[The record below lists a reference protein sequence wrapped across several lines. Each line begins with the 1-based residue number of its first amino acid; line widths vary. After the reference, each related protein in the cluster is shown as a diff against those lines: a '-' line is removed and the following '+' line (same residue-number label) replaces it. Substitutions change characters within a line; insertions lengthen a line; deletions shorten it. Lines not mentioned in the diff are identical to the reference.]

1 MNFKI
6 TLISVTYILLAA
18 DILSS
23 FPRSK
28 KIMSK
33 AGKLLL
39 PVKNKSKYFFLGN
52 YLWTLLL
59 PFVLLIRDFR
69 PAYEIIF
76 CLVSVIGAEMNSR
89 DFITKGQYGVYEN
102 CVMANGV
109 TVFFD
114 DIVTFPILN
123 LPEEEQEKYDHSN
136 LVVATKSR
144 GNENLVFSSPEECEK
159 ATELIRN
166 LSKKQENSHILE
178 KLDKNYLLFT

>member
-6 TLISVTYILLAA
+6 TLIIITYILLIA
-18 DILSS
+18 DVLSAI
-23 FPRSK
+23 PRSK
-28 KIMSK
+28 KIMSR
-33 AGKLLL
+33 AGKLIL
-39 PVKNKSKYFFLGN
+39 PVKNRSKIFFMGN
-52 YLWTLLL
+52 YLWALFL
-59 PFVLLIRDFR
+59 PFILLIRDFR

-76 CLVSVIGAEMNSR
+76 CLVSVAGAEMNTR
-89 DFITKGQYGVYEN
+89 DFITKGQYGIYEN
-102 CVMANGV
+102 CVIANGV

-144 GNENLVFSSPEECEK
+144 GNENLIFSSPEECKK

-166 LSKKQENSHILE
+166 LSKK
-178 KLDKNYLLFT
+178 